1 MDYIMGILQ
10 TIIIVVLSFS
20 VFYKVI
26 PFKQHKGSKPKFTF
40 FPKYI
45 AKFDKPIDEI
55 ESTLVALEFIKND
68 DDIYS
73 RGKVYGDFS
82 AKSVKLSVVLNGQS
96 KEIKVYASFLCILFD
111 TGDIWQLT
119 SDIVAVKQS

>member
-40 FPKYI
+40 IPKYI

-119 SDIVAVKQS
+119 SDFVAVIQS